1 MTKQKTESRLR
12 KLGIPASY
20 CAVTAILITIFATQL
35 GVCD

>member
-1 MTKQKTESRLR
+1 MTKKTESKLR

-20 CAVTAILITIFATQL
+20 VAATAILISIIATQL

>member
-1 MTKQKTESRLR
+1 MTKKTENKLR

-20 CAVTAILITIFATQL
+20 VAATAIIISIIATQL

>member
-1 MTKQKTESRLR
+1 MTKKHVESRLR

-20 CAVTAILITIFATQL
+20 VGITAILISIFATQL

>member
-1 MTKQKTESRLR
+1 MTKKTESRLR

-20 CAVTAILITIFATQL
+20 VGVTAIILTIFATQL

>member
-1 MTKQKTESRLR
+1 MTKKTETRLR

-20 CAVTAILITIFATQL
+20 VGVTAIILTIFATQL

>member
-1 MTKQKTESRLR
+1 MTKSKVESKLR

-20 CAVTAILITIFATQL
+20 VGVTAIIITILASQF

>member
-1 MTKQKTESRLR
+1 MTKKIESKLR

-20 CAVTAILITIFATQL
+20 CAVTAIIITILASQL

>member
-1 MTKQKTESRLR
+1 MTKKKIESKLR

-20 CAVTAILITIFATQL
+20 VGVTAILITIFATQL

>member
-1 MTKQKTESRLR
+1 MTKKTENKLR

-20 CAVTAILITIFATQL
+20 AAVAAIILTIFATQL

>member
-1 MTKQKTESRLR
+1 MTNKKIESKLR

-20 CAVTAILITIFATQL
+20 VGVTAIIITIIVSQL

>member
-1 MTKQKTESRLR
+1 MTKKTESRLR

-20 CAVTAILITIFATQL
+20 VGVTAIILTIFVTQL

>member
-1 MTKQKTESRLR
+1 MTKKPESKLR

-20 CAVTAILITIFATQL
+20 VAATAIIISIIATQL

>member
-1 MTKQKTESRLR
+1 MTKKTESRLR

-20 CAVTAILITIFATQL
+20 VGVTAIILTIFASQL

>member
-1 MTKQKTESRLR
+1 MTKKTEGRLR

-20 CAVTAILITIFATQL
+20 VGVTAIILTIFATQL

>member
-1 MTKQKTESRLR
+1 MTKKKVESKLR

-20 CAVTAILITIFATQL
+20 VGVTAIIITIIASQL